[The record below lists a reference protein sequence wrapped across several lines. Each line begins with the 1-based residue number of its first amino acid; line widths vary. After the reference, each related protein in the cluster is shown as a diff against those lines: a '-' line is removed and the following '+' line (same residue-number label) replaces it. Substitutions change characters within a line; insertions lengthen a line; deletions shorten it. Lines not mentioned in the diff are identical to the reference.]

1 MSNMNTNLFDRIAN
15 AVKQFG
21 LQRIVVAVLAS
32 ILLITTT
39 ACNVESPSASGT
51 GSYHERV
58 GQPNGLREYTDRADA
73 KNRPDLSSYND
84 NDYRATTA
92 AESRAKALEK
102 RADQNANKVNSVG
115 DYVES
120 YRTGKP
126 LPERVRDLSEDVGDA
141 AKQFGQDAAKGTQ
154 ENVRNL
160 RTNTEKAK
168 QNAQETA
175 GAVRDRA

>member
-1 MSNMNTNLFDRIAN
+1 MSNMNKNLFGRVVN
-15 AVKQFG
+15 AVKQLG
-21 LQRIVVAVLAS
+21 LQRIVIVALAS
-32 ILLITTT
+32 ILLLTTT
-39 ACNVESPSASGT
+39 ACNVDSPSASGT
-51 GSYHERV
+51 GSYQERA
-58 GQPNGLREYTDRADA
+58 GQPNGLREYTDRADG
-73 KNRPDLSSYND
+73 KSRPDMSSYND
-84 NDYRATTA
+84 NDYRATA
-92 AESRAKALEK
+92 AADAKAKTLEK

-154 ENVRNL
+154 ENARNL
-160 RTNTEKAK
+160 KANADKAK
-168 QNAQETA
+168 QNVQETA

>member
-1 MSNMNTNLFDRIAN
+1 MSNMNKNLFDRVAN
-15 AVKQFG
+15 AIKQFG

-32 ILLITTT
+32 ILLVTTT
-39 ACNVESPSASGT
+39 ACNVDSPVASGT
-51 GSYHERV
+51 GSTHERV
-58 GQPNGLREYTDRADA
+58 GQPTGLREYTDRADG
-73 KNRPDLSSYND
+73 KNRPDMSSYSD
-84 NDYRATTA
+84 NDYRATSA
-92 AESRAKALEK
+92 ADAKANKLEQ

-141 AKQFGQDAAKGTQ
+141 AKNFTNDVSKGAQ
-154 ENVRNL
+154 ENARNL
-160 RTNTEKAK
+160 KGNVEKAK

-175 GAVRDRA
+175 GSIRDRA